1 MGTSTNGILFYG
13 YNLGGG
19 EDEWHIEEAGEYGEW
34 EPDWYDAEDED
45 GPDIVTAAENRLLAS
60 VGFTE
65 TDWRA
70 DGYFSRQAEAEARLG
85 VVVDSHCSG
94 DYPIYFLAAHKITV
108 RRGYAE
114 EIDLTQLEASRVE
127 QDWDGKLRA
136 AVEAL
141 GITPK
146 QAKPMWLLV
155 SYWG

>member
-1 MGTSTNGILFYG
+1 MGTSTDAILFYG
-13 YNLGGG
+13 YNLGSS
-19 EDEWHIEEAGEYGEW
+19 EDEWHIEEAGEDGEW
-34 EPDWYDAEDED
+34 EPDWYDAKD
-45 GPDIVTAAENRLLAS
+45 GDDDDIVTAAENRLLAS

-65 TDWRA
+65 SDWRV
-70 DGYFSRQAEAEARLG
+70 DGYYERKGHAEARVG
-85 VVVDSHCSG
+85 VELDSHCSG
-94 DYPIYFLAAHKITV
+94 DFPIYFLAAHKIV
-108 RRGYAE
+108 ARRGYAE

-146 QAKPMWLLV
+146 QAGPKWLLV